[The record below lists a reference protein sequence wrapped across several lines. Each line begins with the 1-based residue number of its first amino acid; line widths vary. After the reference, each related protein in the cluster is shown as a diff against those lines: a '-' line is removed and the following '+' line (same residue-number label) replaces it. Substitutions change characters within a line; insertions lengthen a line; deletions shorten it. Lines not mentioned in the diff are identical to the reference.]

1 MRKNKNLFRLVLMSF
16 FCFSSFSCHN
26 STSYDDDDEST
37 ENEVTSD
44 DEMDSDYE
52 DGTHSATVDYYNPK
66 TGYSESYTL
75 DVEVE
80 DGEVNQINFPKGGH
94 LDEDHISAE
103 ELDDYGNA
111 TVEGE
116 DGKTYDV
123 TIDD

>member
-1 MRKNKNLFRLVLMSF
+1 MFFLLFF
-16 FCFSSFSCHN
+16 NFSCHN
-26 STSYDDDDEST
+26 SRSYYEEDEAVESEANSDDDLNS
-37 ENEVTSD
+37 S
-44 DEMDSDYE
+44 YE

-111 TVEGE
+111 KVEGE

-123 TIDD
+123 TIDY